1 MAARAGVLLTLPW
14 PLKFIIDNVIYQRPL
29 APSLLRFLPDPVDH
43 RMALLDLLGLAML
56 GLGALDALLVFIGN
70 RLFLDVGQRV
80 VFHVRSDL
88 FAHVQ
93 RLSLDFHRRQRG
105 GELMARLSGD
115 VRQLQDFI
123 AAIGIDLL
131 PHALTILGMATI
143 MLLIDWRYALIALSV
158 APILVLL
165 ARFYA
170 DWLRQTLRIV
180 RRQESTLNG
189 LTQEI
194 LNGVQV
200 VQAFARESLE
210 DARFGQQAHYSLTAS
225 LRANI
230 VQAQFGPIMNFTIA
244 AATGAIAWYGAAS
257 VIRGTLTPGELLVFL
272 AYLRGIATPA
282 RQFAKTG
289 RIFGRAAVA
298 LERIGAYRTERSSI
312 TDRPDAVAPSACLGR
327 IEFRHVRFGYV
338 PGQTVLDDVSFT
350 LEPGRTVALVGAT
363 GSGKSTAASLI
374 PRFYDV
380 SAGSILL
387 DDRLITMV
395 PVQWLRRQIGLVL
408 QEPLLFQ
415 ASVWENIAYGLEA
428 ADRADAINAARAVGV
443 DDIIEHLP
451 GGFDAQVNER
461 GQNLSGGQRQCIAIA
476 RAMLCRAP
484 IVILDEPSSSLD
496 AATEQRLMAALDRL
510 TSQRSALVIAHR
522 LTTVMHAD
530 LILVLEHGKIVERGT
545 HMELLDLNGAY
556 TRLWEASQEGHAPPN
571 YAWCANEPTNCPAKP
586 CRHADACQQPLV
598 HRDCGQS
605 RPLDTG
611 GGFWRGKTYGAMV

>member
-1 MAARAGVLLTLPW
+1 MIAASGAEKHWLRGYLLAEWRTLCAGSAIMAARAGVLLALPW

-29 APSLLRFLPDPVDH
+29 TPTLLNILPDPLTH
-43 RMALLDLLGLAML
+43 RLALLDLLGLAML
-56 GLGALDALLVFIGN
+56 GLGAFDALLVFIGN

-80 VFHVRSDL
+80 VFKVRSDL

-131 PHALTILGMATI
+131 PHALTILGMATV

-158 APILVLL
+158 APVLFL
-165 ARFYA
+165 MARFYA
-170 DWLRQTLRIV
+170 NRLRKTLRLV
-180 RRQESTLNG
+180 RRQESTLSG

-194 LNGVQV
+194 LGGVQV
-200 VQAFARESLE
+200 VQAFARETHE
-210 DARFGQQAHYSLTAS
+210 DARFGKQASHSLAAS
-225 LRANI
+225 LQANT
-230 VQAQFGPIMNFTIA
+230 VQAQFGPMMNFIIA

-257 VIRGTLTPGELLVFL
+257 VIRGSLTPGELLVFL

-289 RIFGRAAVA
+289 RIFGRASVA
-298 LERIGAYRTERSSI
+298 LERIGAYRAEQPSI
-312 TDRPDAVAPSACLGR
+312 TEPPGAIAPTTCIGR
-327 IEFRHVRFGYV
+327 VELSHVQFGYT
-338 PGQTVLDDVSFT
+338 PGQTILDDISFT

-363 GSGKSTAASLI
+363 GSGKSTIASLI

-380 SAGSILL
+380 VAGRILL
-387 DDRLITMV
+387 DDRPITQL
-395 PVQWLRRQIGLVL
+395 PIHWLRRQIGLVL

-415 ASVWENIAYGLEA
+415 ASIWENIAYGLEGA
-428 ADRADAINAARAVGV
+428 GRSEAIAAARAVGV
-443 DDIIEHLP
+443 DDIIERLP

-461 GQNLSGGQRQCIAIA
+461 GLNLSGGQRQCVAIA

-510 TSQRSALVIAHR
+510 AAQRSALVIAHR
-522 LTTVMHAD
+522 LATVMNAD
-530 LILVLEHGKIVERGT
+530 LILVLDQGRIVERGT
-545 HMELLDLNGAY
+545 HMDLLSANGHYA
-556 TRLWEASQEGHAPPN
+556 TLWQASHDRDETPKLRL
-571 YAWCANEPTNCPAKP
+571 
-586 CRHADACQQPLV
+586 V
-598 HRDCGQS
+598 S
-605 RPLDTG
+605 R
-611 GGFWRGKTYGAMV
+611 